1 MSRGPESNFWTQIRS
16 NLPPKAFATRIENA
30 HGGGVPDVH
39 VVWDGLSFWCEL
51 KSTKVSSV
59 DVSPHQVAWNL
70 AYWARGGSCF
80 FLVKTQATGFIHL
93 FDGDKGLDLRKTG
106 VSGTEGQRFEALGP
120 MFDALRVRCEARCSA
135 ALRLGLGSAGS
146 L

>member
-39 VVWDGLSFWCEL
+39 IVWDGLSFWCEL
-51 KSTKVSSV
+51 KSVKFDAV

-120 MFDALRVRCEARCSA
+120 MFEALRVRCEARCSA